1 MKHELIIVEERTY
14 ERADARWL
22 RVRCSTDSDCVMV
35 EARIEP
41 ADSADAF
48 LDVLRLGHE
57 RLHAAVSSDTQGSGG
72 GGNG

>member
-22 RVRCSTDSDCVMV
+22 RVRCGTDPDCVMV

-57 RLHAAVSSDTQGSGG
+57 RLHAAVSSDTPDTDSEGTP
-72 GGNG
+72 